1 MKLAFEHI
9 DPKSFGKVAVL
20 MGGASAEREVS
31 LMSGAGVLA
40 ALLSQGVDA
49 HAFDPAERG
58 LHELKQA
65 GFARCFIALH
75 GRFGEDGTVQGA
87 LELLGIPY
95 TGSGVMASSV
105 AMDKITTKRLWLAD
119 GLSTPRY
126 LKLKR
131 ADIGPDA
138 CEQALAQLGL
148 PLFVKPP
155 HEGSSI
161 GISKVEAASQMQAA
175 VALAAQYD
183 DEVLCEEFIA
193 GPELTCPVLGSGE
206 SAVALPVIR
215 IDAAGG
221 NYDYQNKYFTDTTQY
236 LIGSLSESQEAEVR
250 ALVVA
255 AYRSLGCRGW
265 GRADLM
271 LRASDGK
278 PFLLEM
284 NTSPGMTSHSLVPM
298 SAKAAGL
305 SYEQLCLYLLSQ
317 ARLDVAPSQ
326 PNLG

>member
-1 MKLAFEHI
+1 
-9 DPKSFGKVAVL
+9 
-20 MGGASAEREVS
+20 
-31 LMSGAGVLA
+31 
-40 ALLSQGVDA
+40 
-49 HAFDPAERG
+49 
-58 LHELKQA
+58 
-65 GFARCFIALH
+65 
-75 GRFGEDGTVQGA
+75 
-87 LELLGIPY
+87 
-95 TGSGVMASSV
+95 
-105 AMDKITTKRLWLAD
+105 
-119 GLSTPRY
+119 
-126 LKLKR
+126 
-131 ADIGPDA
+131 
-138 CEQALAQLGL
+138 
-148 PLFVKPP
+148 
-155 HEGSSI
+155 
-161 GISKVEAASQMQAA
+161 
-175 VALAAQYD
+175 
-183 DEVLCEEFIA
+183 
-193 GPELTCPVLGSGE
+193 VLGSGE

-298 SAKAAGL
+298 SAKAAGI

-317 ARLDVAPSQ
+317 ARLDAAVSDHNASK
-326 PNLG
+326 